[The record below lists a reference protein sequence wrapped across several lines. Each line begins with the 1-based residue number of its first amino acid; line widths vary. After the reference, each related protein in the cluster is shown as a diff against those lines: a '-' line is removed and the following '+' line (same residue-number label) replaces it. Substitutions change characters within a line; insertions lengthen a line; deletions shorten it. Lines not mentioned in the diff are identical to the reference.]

1 MLMIHKMFITEVM
14 EKLWSPKSEQYK
26 IEYDKAMEFE
36 LDSLNNKVLDAIK
49 NIPEKFYFFASPQ
62 LSATMLA
69 NIGCSHQKKGHQFA
83 GCSMCDYYST
93 NMQGLAQINALKDR
107 DLELYKKAVVYSFMN
122 SRGSNIVGSQI
133 ETVTTYN
140 FLDEESFPE
149 DLLGEI
155 FGKDK
160 LYSRRPIYFK
170 FETRPS
176 MVTKEKL
183 LRLKKYIG
191 NRVIVSMGIETGNEQ
206 LRNHWFNKNTTN
218 QQITDAVKIIKEV
231 GWRVTGNLLIGMPG
245 LTEQHIISTFKES
258 VNWLLSLGVDEIVC
272 SPIVLKPCTLQ
283 NFLNEQLSD
292 NVLLNKYGL
301 VQGKHTGMPHIFT
314 VLRALYP
321 FLTAAPEISSKVAP
335 SAFHFPIYETMVKNE
350 YANDSEAFTAIMQA
364 YEQYRNGDKNALL
377 LLEKYADETNWSDSY
392 KSLLVTQQK
401 ITNISESLYLT
412 ASVIGK
418 NLWPNSWEKRVDNF
432 QKEIVL

>member
-1 MLMIHKMFITEVM
+1 MIHKMFITDVM
-14 EKLWSPKSEQYK
+14 EKLWSPISEQYK

-36 LDSLNNKVLDAIK
+36 LSSLNNSVLDEIK
-49 NIPEKFYFFASPQ
+49 KIPEKFYFFASPQ

-93 NMQGLAQINALKDR
+93 NIKGLAQINALKDR
-107 DLELYKKAVVYSFMN
+107 DLDLYKKAVMFSFEN
-122 SRGSNIVGSQI
+122 SRGNNVVGSQI

-140 FLDEESFPE
+140 FLDEDSFPE
-149 DLLGEI
+149 DLYGDI
-155 FGKDK
+155 FGKGK

-170 FETRPS
+170 FETRPA

-183 LRLKKYIG
+183 LKLKKHIG

-206 LRNHWFNKNTTN
+206 LRNHWFNKGTTN
-218 QQITDAVKIIKEV
+218 QQITDAVKIIKDV

-245 LTEQHIISTFKES
+245 LTEHHIITTFQES

-283 NFLNEQLSD
+283 NFFNKQLSD
-292 NVLLNKYGL
+292 NVLLTNYGL

-335 SAFHFPIYETMVKNE
+335 SAFHFPIYESMVKNE
-350 YANDSEAFTAIMQA
+350 YADDAEAFTTIMHA

-392 KSLLVTQQK
+392 QCLLAKQQK
-401 ITNISESLYLT
+401 ITEISESLYLT
-412 ASVIGK
+412 ASEIGK
-418 NLWPNSWEKRVDNF
+418 ILWSDSWEKRVDHF
-432 QKEIVL
+432 QKEITV